1 MVTQIYAL
9 GRTKG
14 GRIWGVDV
22 RTTATIA
29 LFATV
34 LALAACAMPD
44 TDSFRLP
51 DTATMFRPM
60 SVTSFKDKP
69 LPPITPQDLVDAE
82 GRCAD
87 ALVAVEGSGDQA
99 GGAAAADQPGQGAV
113 SLQQAG
119 VPMIPPAIALDM
131 TECDVV
137 KRAGVAQKVEIG
149 SNRAGERVATLTYLG
164 GSRPG
169 IYHFAGGRLNA
180 MERAPEPPPQPKKPG
195 KRAPKVGAKSKQT
208 AAR

>member
-1 MVTQIYAL
+1 
-9 GRTKG
+9 
-14 GRIWGVDV
+14 V

-29 LFATV
+29 LLSAV
-34 LALAACAMPD
+34 LALGACAMPD

-60 SVTSFKDKP
+60 SVTSFKDNP
-69 LPPITPQDLVDAE
+69 LPPVTPQDLVDAE

-87 ALVAVEGSGDQA
+87 ALVAVEGGGEPA
-99 GGAAAADQPGQGAV
+99 GGSPAEGRPGVV

-119 VPMIPPAIALDM
+119 VPMIPPAIALEM

-149 SNRAGERVATLTYLG
+149 SNAAGERVATLTYLG
-164 GSRPG
+164 GPRPG
-169 IYHFAGGRLNA
+169 IYHFAGGRMNS

-195 KRAPKVGAKSKQT
+195 RRAPRSKQT